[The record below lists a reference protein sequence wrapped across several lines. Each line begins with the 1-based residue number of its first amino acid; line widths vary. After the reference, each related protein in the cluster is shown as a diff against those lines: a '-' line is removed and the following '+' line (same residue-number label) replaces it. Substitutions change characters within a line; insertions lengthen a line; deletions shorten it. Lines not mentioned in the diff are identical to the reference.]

1 MSVVAAIVRRSIPG
15 YSAQRKRV
23 GKTSPVRRMLPKLV
37 LSLALAGSLG
47 YLLVCEWIAV
57 PDANAKSPEGRGA
70 AFRTA
75 DLVLAVCFV
84 LGLAVTWLP

>member
-1 MSVVAAIVRRSIPG
+1 
-15 YSAQRKRV
+15 
-23 GKTSPVRRMLPKLV
+23 MLPKLV

-57 PDANAKSPEGRGA
+57 PDVNAKASEGRYT
-70 AFRTA
+70 AFRRA

-84 LGLAVTWLP
+84 IGLAVIWLT